1 MAWLKSHST
10 MATHPKVFMLSQQL
24 GISTVSAIGHLH
36 LLWYAALEKQ
46 EDGDL
51 SCWPDEVIAH
61 NAYWNGNPADFVAA
75 LKQCDWLDDR
85 VIHDWLDYAGRFLE
99 GRYAGNPGRLAEIWA
114 THGKHRGEKPAAKA
128 SSVLASNLQA
138 DLQETGQHTCKPTC
152 ELPLNVRV
160 KSKELRNTTKTTIS
174 SAAAAP
180 DALPVS
186 GKPLPDQH
194 APKNT
199 YPRDFD
205 IFWQAYPR
213 KVGKAAALKRWKT
226 QKPPLAQ
233 VLKALE
239 LQRGCAQWQDIS
251 LIPHP
256 ETWLNKRRW
265 EDDPAAYAPAKPKTD
280 NHAYCEADSL
290 QGGD

>member
-1 MAWLKSHST
+1 MAWLKSHSS
-10 MATHPKVFMLSQQL
+10 MATHPKVFMLSQRL
-24 GISTVSAIGHLH
+24 GIPTVSAIGHLH

-61 NAYWNGNPADFVAA
+61 NAYWNGNPADFVVA
-75 LKQCDWLDDR
+75 LRECGWLDGR
-85 VIHDWLDYAGRFLE
+85 LIHDWLDYAGRFLE
-99 GRYAGNPGRLAEIWA
+99 GRYAGNSGRLAEIWA
-114 THGKHRGEKPAAKA
+114 THGKQRGEKPAAKL
-128 SSVLASNLQA
+128 SSALASNLQA
-138 DLQETGQHTCKPTC
+138 NRQETSKHTCKPAC

-160 KSKELRNTTKTTIS
+160 KSKELRDTTKTTIS

-180 DALPVS
+180 DALS
-186 GKPLPDQH
+186 AGKNPTLAGKTP
-194 APKNT
+194 
-199 YPRDFD
+199 YPQEFET
-205 IFWQAYPR
+205 FWQAYPR

-226 QKPPLAQ
+226 QKPPLTE

-239 LQRGCAQWQDIS
+239 LQRACGQWQDIS

-256 ETWLNKRRW
+256 ETWINKRRW
-265 EDDPAAYAPAKPKTD
+265 EDDPAAYAPAKPVMD

-290 QGGD
+290 HGGN

>member
-1 MAWLKSHST
+1 DFQIAQVYIGTDMPVNENDALQSFNADCERIVILDGGKKWFIKPFVGFQYGDLNPENRVHASVISVLEQAGIKDLTSPVPGASKDLASPMEGSCMGLTSPVLGAKEKEKDKDMVKDKDTVVNSSLKSLT
-10 MATHPKVFMLSQQL
+10 T
-24 GISTVSAIGHLH
+24 LH
-36 LLWYAALEKQ
+36 HRTADYGQTA
-46 EDGDL
+46 
-51 SCWPDEVIAH
+51 
-61 NAYWNGNPADFVAA
+61 NGN
-75 LKQCDWLDDR
+75 
-85 VIHDWLDYAGRFLE
+85 
-99 GRYAGNPGRLAEIWA
+99 
-114 THGKHRGEKPAAKA
+114 
-128 SSVLASNLQA
+128 
-138 DLQETGQHTCKPTC
+138 
-152 ELPLNVRV
+152 
-160 KSKELRNTTKTTIS
+160 TIS

-180 DALPVS
+180 DAPLLVS
-186 GKPLPDQH
+186 GKPLPSQY
-194 APKNT
+194 APKTT
-199 YPRDFD
+199 YPKEFD
-205 IFWQAYPR
+205 TFWQAYPR